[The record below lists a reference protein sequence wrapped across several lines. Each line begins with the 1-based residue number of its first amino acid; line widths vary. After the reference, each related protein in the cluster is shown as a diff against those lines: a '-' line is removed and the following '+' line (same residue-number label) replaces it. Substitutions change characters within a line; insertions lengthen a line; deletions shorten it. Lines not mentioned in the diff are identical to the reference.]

1 MSIELTKNNNKPE
14 LIILIGMMGAG
25 KTTIGRAL
33 ARELKMDF
41 LDLDH
46 EIVRRCGVAIPTIF
60 DIEGEEGF
68 RRRETSVLAEVVE
81 QKHLVLATGGGAVM
95 REENRALLQ
104 KGRIIYLKADID
116 ELFARVSKDT
126 NRPLLQTENP
136 KEKLRQLLELRAPIY
151 SQLADVTVETGSGA
165 IVMTVRKLKDAL
177 KVKEEKV

>member
-1 MSIELTKNNNKPE
+1 
-14 LIILIGMMGAG
+14 
-25 KTTIGRAL
+25 
-33 ARELKMDF
+33 
-41 LDLDH
+41 
-46 EIVRRCGVAIPTIF
+46 
-60 DIEGEEGF
+60 
-68 RRRETSVLAEVVE
+68 
-81 QKHLVLATGGGAVM
+81 M